1 MQNPTTTSASTGL
14 YRPVARRHFLRAS
27 GVGLALPLL
36 NAFLPRR
43 VAAAEASIPQRMVC
57 ICTSLG
63 LHTPSL
69 FPEKS
74 GHDYELTPYLKVLK
88 DHREQ
93 MTVLNGISH
102 PDQSGADGHSSGMTW
117 LTSAR
122 HPGLP
127 GFRNTVSIDQWIAA
141 RIGLQTRFPSLQLS
155 TDGSSQ
161 SYSSSGVMIPG
172 EQSPSKLFAKLFL
185 NGSKAE
191 TKQQVQKLSEGR
203 SIMDAVLAEA
213 KRFER
218 RAGKED
224 QLKLAEYFQ
233 SVREMEQRLVASES
247 WVHKPKPQVKAKQPT
262 DITERND
269 LIGQMQLLF
278 ELIPLAIQTD
288 STRLITVMI
297 QGRND
302 VPPIPGVRID
312 HHNLSH
318 HGQDKDKLQQ
328 LQLVEEA
335 QMTSLAKLFADLKTK
350 TEGDRPL
357 LGSTATLFGSNLGNA
372 NAHDT
377 KNLPLILAGGRFK
390 HGQHVVHDRD
400 DNTPLSNLF
409 VQIAQQMGQPLESFG
424 SSTSS
429 SLTGLDMV

>member
-1 MQNPTTTSASTGL
+1 M
-14 YRPVARRHFLRAS
+14 
-27 GVGLALPLL
+27 PLL
-36 NAFLPRR
+36 NSFLPRCD
-43 VAAAEASIPQRMVC
+43 AAAEASIPQRMVC

-63 LHTPSL
+63 LHTPLL
-69 FPEKS
+69 FPEQA
-74 GHDYELTPYLKVLK
+74 GRDYELTPYLQPLK
-88 DHREQ
+88 QLRNDL
-93 MTVLNGISH
+93 TVINGMSH

-117 LTSAR
+117 LTAAR

-127 GFRNTVSIDQWIAA
+127 GFRNSVSIDQWLAS

-172 EQSPSKLFAKLFL
+172 EQSPSKMFAKLFL
-185 NGSKAE
+185 DGSKDE
-191 TKQQVQKLSEGR
+191 QSKQVQKLSEGQ

-224 QLKLAEYFQ
+224 KAKLAEYFQ
-233 SVREMEQRLVASES
+233 SVREMEQRLLAAES
-247 WVHKPKPQVKAKQPT
+247 WVHKPKPTVDANQPQ
-262 DITERND
+262 DITDRND

-278 ELIPLAIQTD
+278 ELIPLALQTD

-302 VPPIPGVRID
+302 VPPIPGVSID

-318 HGQDKDKLQQ
+318 HGQDKDKLRQ
-328 LQLVEEA
+328 LRLVEEA
-335 QMTSLAKLFADLKTK
+335 QMQALAKLLGDLKTS
-350 TEGDRPL
+350 TEGGRQL
-357 LGSTATLFGSNLGNA
+357 LASTSTVFGSNLGNA

-377 KNLPLILAGGRFK
+377 KNLPLILAGGRFR
-390 HGQHVVHDRD
+390 HGQHLMLDRD
-400 DNTPLSNLF
+400 NNTPLSNLF
-409 VQIAQQMGQPLESFG
+409 VQIAQQMNQPLDAFG
-424 SSTSS
+424 SSSS
-429 SLTGLDMV
+429 SSVTGLDAV